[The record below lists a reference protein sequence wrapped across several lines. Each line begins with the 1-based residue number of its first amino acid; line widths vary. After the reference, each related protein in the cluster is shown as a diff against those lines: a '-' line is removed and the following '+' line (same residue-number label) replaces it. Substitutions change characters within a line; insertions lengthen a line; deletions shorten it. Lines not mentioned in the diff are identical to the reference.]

1 MKKSI
6 YKCSDIMPLAI
17 LKINVKIN
25 LHEFHL
31 VFMLLG
37 EGVMGILAVK
47 VPCFEN
53 TFNHFID
60 VMIL

>member
-1 MKKSI
+1 
-6 YKCSDIMPLAI
+6 MPLAI